1 MLNKEL
7 LLGTGIKLKKDLRN
21 LVNSMPNET
30 ETYKILPM
38 DNGYRFVSFCPEDNV
53 QHLDIVA
60 SVNKNSIK
68 IDWLCQVL
76 ESISYPMSV
85 NSIKEFKKLLKD
97 FCLDTKRIDLI
108 QDVNLFLGD
117 FLSRKISFYN
127 DIFLYPINNS
137 MKIVLK
143 NFELGEITLF
153 LITTN
158 KVYYHKDNFLICN
171 YIIDNNGFI
180 EFCKGVK
187 LHGWERIS
195 KHIEGSTNFNLLE
208 LDVFISTMLSFL
220 DVEYTKPRKSFSEN
234 MWGTYCNPNDPY
246 MNLYVSRQSNSTDAT
261 QNIHPYQI
269 NVLGAPPYFLQGI
282 PESRLTLYSTHPTP
296 LMASTSITLDFQ
308 KEDDVIDFIMN
319 RLMNECGLRYVITS
333 NITSQTML
341 HQESVRNLVINY
353 VRASN
358 EGGWHGFMS
367 LTIHDWNMHIRN
379 IYNRLE
385 IKYIELT
392 GTSFPKECVRP

>member
-220 DVEYTKPRKSFSEN
+220 DVEYTKPRKSFLEN

-246 MNLYVSRQSNSTDAT
+246 MYSYIREQSDST
-261 QNIHPYQI
+261 QNIRPYQI
-269 NVLGAPPYFLQGI
+269 NVLGAPQ
-282 PESRLTLYSTHPTP
+282 
-296 LMASTSITLDFQ
+296 
-308 KEDDVIDFIMN
+308 EDDVIDFIMN

-341 HQESVRNLVINY
+341 HQELVRNLVINY

-358 EGGWHGFMS
+358 EGGWYGFMS
-367 LTIHDWNMHIRN
+367 LTIHDWNMHIIN